1 MAPALVIAYNRFMNA
16 VDRVDQH
23 RAANPIQRKESR
35 IYMAMWSMYVDM
47 GVNNAFSL
55 FRSIADGHGAKKME
69 FKEFKRRISESLV
82 TPFVNSRRKRRAPI
96 ALDVDSP
103 PPVCG
108 DGQILVT
115 PSRIECAIG
124 NICSVHV
131 LTENKGIDGKAGRQL
146 RFEWENQVHDLRLYV
161 LLEMVSRKLFC
172 NVPLQRF
179 PDDPS
184 C

>member
-1 MAPALVIAYNRFMNA
+1 
-16 VDRVDQH
+16 
-23 RAANPIQRKESR
+23 
-35 IYMAMWSMYVDM
+35 MWSMYVDM

-55 FRSIADGHGAKKME
+55 FRSIADGHGAKKLE

-146 RFEWENQVHDLRLYV
+146 RCFVCHALSGKIKYTIYGCTCCLRGFHV
-161 LLEMVSRKLFC
+161 RV
-172 NVPLQRF
+172 
-179 PDDPS
+179 
-184 C
+184 